1 MINLPMTSTD
11 AVGMSSYQAA
21 FLTGVVLHIT
31 VFRIGEWDLYTPHL
45 LAGAAILDA
54 AASLALT
61 SSAAPGEAKTLWE
74 AFKIASTLLAVCV
87 GGIFSS
93 VLVYRAAFHRLNR
106 FPGPFLARLSN
117 LYVTLLSVK
126 RFHLYEEIQG
136 LHHKYGDIVRVGP
149 SELSI
154 ADPKVLDLIHSNQ
167 SPCYKGPWYNILH
180 PIRNLYTTRDQK
192 DHARRRK
199 TWDKGLGPK
208 ALRDYEP
215 RVAEY
220 TAQLL
225 QKLDESQG
233 KPLNMS
239 TWFNFYS
246 FDVMGDLAF
255 GKSFNM
261 LKDGVVHYYM
271 ESVHANMLAAGAFSH
286 LVWIFPLIKAI
297 PLLNSENLR
306 LQKWL
311 ADQVRQRRERKTE
324 AADLFSWILADYDA
338 IGKPTSQDTL
348 NLRGDAHLIVV
359 AGSDTIAASLTCLFF
374 ELALH
379 PRVTEILRVEVDEY
393 FAGNER
399 PAAQSL
405 SKLEYLQACINESLR
420 LYPPVPSG
428 LQRMTPPEGL
438 QLGDTFIPGN
448 TIVQVP
454 TYTLHRDERVFL
466 QPNEFIPER
475 WTSRP
480 DLVKDASVFTPFST
494 GRYSCA
500 GKNLGLMELRYVTS
514 QIIHRY
520 NVRMAPT
527 QRPSDFL
534 GGLAD
539 AFTFS
544 SKTLNLSFDSR
555 EASAGKSAT

>member
-1 MINLPMTSTD
+1 
-11 AVGMSSYQAA
+11 MSS
-21 FLTGVVLHIT
+21 
-31 VFRIGEWDLYTPHL
+31 
-45 LAGAAILDA
+45 GA
-54 AASLALT
+54 S
-61 SSAAPGEAKTLWE
+61 GEAKTVWE
-74 AFKIASTLLAVCV
+74 ALKIASSLLSVCV

-126 RFHLYEEIQG
+126 KFHLYEEIQA
-136 LHHKYGDIVRVGP
+136 LHHEYGDIVRVGP

-154 ADPKVLDLIHSNQ
+154 ADPKVVDLIHSNQ

-180 PIRNLYTTRDQK
+180 PIRSLHTVRDQK
-192 DHARRRK
+192 EHARRRK
-199 TWDKGLGPK
+199 TWDKGLGSK

-233 KPLNMS
+233 EPLNMS

-255 GKSFNM
+255 GKGFNM
-261 LKDGVVHYYM
+261 LKDGLVHYYM
-271 ESVHANMLAAGAFSH
+271 ESVHASMLAVGAFSH
-286 LVWIFPLIKAI
+286 LVWIFPLLKAI
-297 PLLNSENLR
+297 PLVNSEHLR
-306 LQKWL
+306 FQKWL
-311 ADQVRQRRERKTE
+311 ADQVRQRRERKTD
-324 AADLFSWILADYDA
+324 ATDLFSWILADYDA
-338 IGKPTSQDTL
+338 IGKPTPQDTV
-348 NLRGDAHLIVV
+348 NLHGDAHLIVV
-359 AGSDTIAASLTCLFF
+359 AGSDTTAASLTCLFF

-379 PRVTEILRVEVDEY
+379 PRVVDTLRAEMDAY
-393 FAGNER
+393 FAENQR

-420 LYPPVPSG
+420 LHQPVPSG
-428 LQRMTPPEGL
+428 LQRMTPLEGL
-438 QLGDTFIPGN
+438 QLGDTFVPGS

-454 TYTLHRDERVFL
+454 TYTLYRDERVFL
-466 QPNEFIPER
+466 QANEFIPER
-475 WTSRP
+475 WASRP
-480 DLVKDASVFTPFST
+480 ELVRDASVFAPFSA

-500 GKNLGLMELRYVTS
+500 GKQLGLMELRYVTS

-520 NVRMAPT
+520 DVRMAPK
-527 QRPSDFL
+527 QSADSFL
-534 GGLAD
+534 GGLRD
-539 AFTFS
+539 AFTLS
-544 SKTLNLSFDSR
+544 SQTLDLSFQCVR
-555 EASAGKSAT
+555 EAPAGEPAT